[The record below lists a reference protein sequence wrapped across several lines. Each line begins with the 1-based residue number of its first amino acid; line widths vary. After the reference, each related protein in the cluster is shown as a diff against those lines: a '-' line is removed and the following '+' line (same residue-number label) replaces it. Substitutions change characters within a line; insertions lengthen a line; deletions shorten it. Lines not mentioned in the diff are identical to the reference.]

1 MGLDQSVSLQHFNTG
16 QTHYLTQ
23 HVVIRKDKDTI

>member
-1 MGLDQSVSLQHFNTG
+1 MDLDQSVSLQHFNTG

-23 HVVIRKDKDTI
+23 HVVIRKDKGTI